1 MNTKLYEINGTPI
14 SIHSPDVRTLHMSS
28 YWTYQW
34 GCGNVLAEE
43 LITHSGEGKTLL
55 ELGPGLGLCTVV
67 ASKVGYSVTAVD
79 NEEGSLNYTTMNC
92 TANSVNQPTTV
103 YKPWKSFLYSN
114 RAMYNVIVGA
124 DILYD
129 MNQVS
134 TLISIFSTSLTY
146 GGTVYIADASRSPK
160 RIYTKFTEEL
170 DLRGFQFTEEPKV
183 ANMEQDAPHT
193 FDILQDI
200 RLLTITRKTR

>member
-1 MNTKLYEINGTPI
+1 MNTKLYEIDGTPI
-14 SIHSPDVRTLHMSS
+14 SIHSPEVRTLHMSS
-28 YWTYQW
+28 YWSYQW
-34 GCGNVLAEE
+34 GCGKVLAEE

-67 ASKVGYSVTAVD
+67 SSMAGYSVTAVD
-79 NEEGSLNYTTMNC
+79 SEEGSLNYTTMNC
-92 TANSVNQPTTV
+92 TANMVKQPITV
-103 YKPWKSFLYSN
+103 HKPWKLFLHSN
-114 RAMYNVIVGA
+114 RMIYNTIIGA

-129 MNQVS
+129 INQVS
-134 TLISIFSTSLTY
+134 TLISIFSTSLAY

-160 RIYTKFTEEL
+160 RIYHKFTEEL
-170 DLRGFQFTEEPKV
+170 ELRGFHFVEDAKV

-193 FDILQDI
+193 YDILEDI